1 MSGPPSTPVERAAK
15 DEADL
20 GPAIC
25 KRIYAAT
32 KLGGLWGY
40 DSKVAQEAIAGLLAA
55 LRDNGAR
62 HGETTL
68 RIASEQIFVNEQRLR
83 MDFAGFLAFRYVLE
97 FFSTREIGEIRVGG
111 NPSERDVVGLLRAL
125 NGVSRDS
132 DNPRETV
139 EKALAQHGV
148 ADVDVSP
155 PRDLDDGEEERQV
168 AGIRVASIDSY
179 FRAIYVARQILGSD
193 AAGGAVEVR
202 KAKRVIHGL
211 ADLLERDE
219 VTLLSLVQIKNF
231 GEHDATHAVNVAVLS
246 MTMARRLGV
255 PKSLLGEIGVA
266 AMLHDAGRTALED
279 GDTSGTRGA
288 GHVRRGARLLLSNM
302 GFSDGSLR
310 MVLGAR
316 HHHDMAVR
324 KDGRLSP
331 LLHRILRTAD
341 FYDCATT
348 PAGEGMRAH
357 LGRKVLRLMLR
368 DSTRFD
374 GRLVKLLA
382 EVVGQFPLGT
392 VVSLDTGE
400 RAVVCGR
407 NPHFDSPTR
416 PIVRVLTDDEEDGGA
431 ADAEPRT
438 IDLSKWDREK
448 KRFAHSIA
456 DSQAPAEAYASPA
469 DYIKT
474 I

>member
-1 MSGPPSTPVERAAK
+1 MTAPPSTAADRAAK
-15 DEADL
+15 EEADL
-20 GPAIC
+20 GASVC
-25 KRIYAAT
+25 KWLYAAT

-40 DSKVAQEAIAGLLAA
+40 DSKVAQEAIAGLLAT

-125 NGVSRDS
+125 NGVSRDT

-139 EKALAQHGV
+139 EKSLEQQGV
-148 ADVDVSP
+148 ADVDISP
-155 PRDLDDGEEERQV
+155 PRDLDDGEEDRQV
-168 AGIRVASIDSY
+168 AGIRVSSIDSY

-202 KAKRVIHGL
+202 KAKRVIHSL
-211 ADLLERDE
+211 ADLLHRDE
-219 VTLLSLVQIKNF
+219 VTLLSLSQIKNF
-231 GEHDATHAVNVAVLS
+231 GDHDANHAVNVAVLS
-246 MTMARRLGV
+246 MAMARRLGV
-255 PKSLLGEIGVA
+255 PKTLLGEIGVA
-266 AMLHDAGRTALED
+266 AMLHDAGRTTLED
-279 GDTSGTRGA
+279 GGTDGARGA
-288 GHVRRGARLLLSNM
+288 GHVRRGARLLLQNM

-316 HHHDMAVR
+316 HHHDPAVR
-324 KDGRLSP
+324 RDGRTIP

-348 PAGEGMRAH
+348 PAGLGLRAH
-357 LGRKVLRLMLR
+357 VGRKVLRLMLR
-368 DSTRFD
+368 DAVRFD
-374 GRLVKLLA
+374 PRLVKLLA

-392 VVSLDTGE
+392 VVTLDTGE

-416 PIVRVLTDDEEDGGA
+416 PIVRVLGREDD
-431 ADAEPRT
+431 DAEAAGEART
-438 IDLSKWDREK
+438 IDLSKWDRER